1 LARCG
6 YISVEVF
13 REALTGTRA
22 AALRSN
28 PRYEIVIA
36 ARQGDTMFSIKLI
49 HGMSAAAL
57 VIGLAACQTNPV
69 TGRSQLMI
77 VSEDQAQS
85 SSAQAYATTVSQ
97 ARAKGR
103 LDHDPALTQ
112 RVTRIA
118 NRLIAQAVR
127 IRPESARWQW
137 SVHLLDDPGN
147 VNAWC
152 MPGGKIAVYSG
163 LVLKLRTT
171 DDELAQVLAHEI
183 SHALLSHGREQMS
196 RALAT
201 EVGLTLGSIAAGTD
215 LTGLESIANVAI
227 LMPNGRQAE
236 TEADRLGIEIAAKA
250 GFDPNAAVS
259 LWNKMLS
266 QGGGQP
272 PQWLSTHPSHETRI
286 ADLQRLVPQ
295 MMPYY
300 QSARQG

>member
-1 LARCG
+1 
-6 YISVEVF
+6 
-13 REALTGTRA
+13 
-22 AALRSN
+22 
-28 PRYEIVIA
+28 
-36 ARQGDTMFSIKLI
+36 MFSIKLI